1 MNSHHTDRKPK
12 AGVAQSAFGVLDE
25 CHRQTL
31 AALAKL
37 ETIVARLEAGATD
50 SETRALAG
58 DVVRHFS
65 TTARQHHADEEQHV
79 FPKLAVSGDPAIEQ
93 AVLRLLQD
101 HNWLEEDWMTLRAA
115 PRRDRLRAIVVRRR
129 CPARRLRN
137 LRGALARPHRPRGDL
152 PLSGGARAPASRGAA
167 GDGSRDGRASA
178 RGTPLGRR
186 RAGALRVSAGR
197 MSANLRSGRRFVPMV
212 LVRVR
217 LGVSALRM
225 TAGDDSSCY
234 PAMSLTWRKPAARVS
249 P

>member
-12 AGVAQSAFGVLDE
+12 AGAAQSAFGVLDE

-37 ETIVARLEAGATD
+37 ETIVARLEAGAAD

-101 HNWLEEDWMTLRAA
+101 HNWLEEDWMTLQPHLDAIACGQSWYDAAVLRDGCEIFAALSRDHIALEETCLYPEARA
-115 PRRDRLRAIVVRRR
+115 RLRPEEQQEMGREM
-129 CPARRLRN
+129 
-137 LRGALARPHRPRGDL
+137 
-152 PLSGGARAPASRGAA
+152 AA
-167 GDGSRDGRASA
+167 
-178 RGTPLGRR
+178 RR
-186 RAGALRVSAGR
+186 RAARRSVGVV
-197 MSANLRSGRRFVPMV
+197 SGR
-212 LVRVR
+212 
-217 LGVSALRM
+217 
-225 TAGDDSSCY
+225 
-234 PAMSLTWRKPAARVS
+234 
-249 P
+249 